1 MGGRDGEREEGR
13 NMKTVLKFIHKFTKL
28 VEHFGLKSR
37 LVVLIK
43 TCLIKKACSWLR

>member
-1 MGGRDGEREEGR
+1 
-13 NMKTVLKFIHKFTKL
+13 MKTVLKFIHKFTKL

-43 TCLIKKACSWLR
+43 KCLIKKLVVGYGNNVSIAAGNETDI